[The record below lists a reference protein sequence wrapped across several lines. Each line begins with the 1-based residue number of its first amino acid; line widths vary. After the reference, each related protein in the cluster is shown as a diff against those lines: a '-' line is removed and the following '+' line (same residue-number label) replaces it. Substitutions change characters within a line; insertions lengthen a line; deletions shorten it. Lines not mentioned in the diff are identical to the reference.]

1 MSNLSNLSKILV
13 MLDGKGFGRE
23 YVCAEHDIIYLPI
36 TDRGDLTEAEFKVL
50 EDLGCHWDSESG
62 GLAFYV

>member
-1 MSNLSNLSKILV
+1 MANLSNLHKVLAV
-13 MLDGKGFGRE
+13 LDGMGLGDE
-23 YVCAEHDIIYLPI
+23 YVCAEHDIIYLPLH
-36 TDRGDLTEAEFKVL
+36 DRSEVTEAEFKIL